1 MGRIFKDAPASLMA
15 AIISNI
21 FTPPFNWRSKVD
33 KELSSESFRR
43 PTIFRLKFPD
53 CIKPSKSRP
62 FCCSFAELY
71 SGLEGRCGAG
81 EADSPLV
88 SEPREARGA
97 MCLVSRLFFDSL
109 MHFTKLVWAFNFIDL
124 SQGERVNIQEGKNK
138 YEKLLLTEPI
148 HLQRRGREFAWSS
161 RARQPEM
168 KI

>member
-15 AIISNI
+15 AIISII
-21 FTPPFNWRSKVD
+21 FTPPFYWRSKVD
-33 KELSSESFRR
+33 KELSLESFRR
-43 PTIFRLKFPD
+43 PTIFRIKFPD

-62 FCCSFAELY
+62 LCCSFAELY
-71 SGLEGRCGAG
+71 SGLKGRGGTG
-81 EADSPLV
+81 EADGPLI

-97 MCLVSRLFFDSL
+97 MCRVSRLFFDSL
-109 MHFTKLVWAFNFIDL
+109 MHFTKLVSACNFIDL
-124 SQGERVNIQEGKNK
+124 SQGGWVKIQEEKNK

-148 HLQRRGREFAWSS
+148 HLQRREFAWSS